1 MTVAGSQIRRVFLVV
16 LTALLAGPPPPALS
30 AADRDAPSGAL
41 DVPRFLRAD
50 LGFTEEEVQ
59 RAHRGDVIVR
69 ALSVDDESV
78 GIAGVALLAVPPA
91 FFLDQVRRIDEFKKS
106 PEVLQIGRFSTLPS
120 VADLAPL
127 TLDKGDIDAAR
138 QCRSGSCDL
147 KLDARGIDRLRAVA
161 PTAEVTPAFRAYLA
175 EYAAGYLLHGNAGL
189 MTYND
194 HGRPQTLVDQLDR
207 IVQASSFLAREWP
220 DLHNAVATFSG
231 RLPDGLEDFTYWSK
245 EKVGPRASITLT
257 HVILRPPTDGTAVV
271 ASKQIYASHYA
282 SASLGLTVLADQ
294 STAAGPR
301 TLLIY
306 VNRTR
311 VDMFGGLLGGLKRPL
326 VRSRARAGAER
337 MMMTLR
343 TKLESQFRQSR

>member
-1 MTVAGSQIRRVFLVV
+1 
-16 LTALLAGPPPPALS
+16 
-30 AADRDAPSGAL
+30 
-41 DVPRFLRAD
+41 
-50 LGFTEEEVQ
+50 
-59 RAHRGDVIVR
+59 
-69 ALSVDDESV
+69 
-78 GIAGVALLAVPPA
+78 
-91 FFLDQVRRIDEFKKS
+91 
-106 PEVLQIGRFSTLPS
+106 
-120 VADLAPL
+120 
-127 TLDKGDIDAAR
+127 
-138 QCRSGSCDL
+138 
-147 KLDARGIDRLRAVA
+147 
-161 PTAEVTPAFRAYLA
+161 
-175 EYAAGYLLHGNAGL
+175 